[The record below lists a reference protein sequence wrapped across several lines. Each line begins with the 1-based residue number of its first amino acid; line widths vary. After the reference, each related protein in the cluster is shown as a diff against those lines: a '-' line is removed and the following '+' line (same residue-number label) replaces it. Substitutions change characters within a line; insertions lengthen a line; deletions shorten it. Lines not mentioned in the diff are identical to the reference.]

1 MVRAT
6 RLAISLLVV
15 TGACTRSR
23 PVSFAGVDAVTG
35 LAVTLHPHPMPENRT
50 FKGTFRSPHLGTLT
64 FKQSGSL
71 VTGSFERTV
80 EGCLVTGTL
89 KNVTLHDNVA
99 EFDWDE
105 HEHCPSS
112 ERKIEGRGFFL
123 YDLPSKDGPAQLF
136 GRRYLTSRPFH
147 QSDDDSYG
155 WLNVEERNDPWT
167 AIEILPR

>member
-1 MVRAT
+1 M
-6 RLAISLLVV
+6 S
-15 TGACTRSR
+15 
-23 PVSFAGVDAVTG
+23 
-35 LAVTLHPHPMPENRT
+35 VTLVNGEAQQDAPEPGAAGN
-50 FKGTFRSPHLGTLT
+50 S
-64 FKQSGSL
+64 S
-71 VTGSFERTV
+71 
-80 EGCLVTGTL
+80 
-89 KNVTLHDNVA
+89 A

-123 YDLPSKDGPAQLF
+123 YDLPNKDGPAQLF
-136 GRRYLTSRPFH
+136 GRRYLTARPFH